1 VHAILSKIRKQAL
14 YWPIPLLIPEWCS
27 SSYCCLL
34 YEPPMSVF
42 KSLHRRTRLVSH
54 PYQWRSYG
62 SLMSPRNYRIC

>member
-1 VHAILSKIRKQAL
+1 
-14 YWPIPLLIPEWCS
+14 
-27 SSYCCLL
+27 
-34 YEPPMSVF
+34 MSVF